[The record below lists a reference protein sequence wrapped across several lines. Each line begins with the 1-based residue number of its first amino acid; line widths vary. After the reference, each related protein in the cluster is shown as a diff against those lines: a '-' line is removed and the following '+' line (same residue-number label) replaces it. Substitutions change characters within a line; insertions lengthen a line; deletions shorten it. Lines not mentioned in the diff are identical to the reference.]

1 MTHAQMIQTDNS
13 TKNDRLY
20 MAFDLSNAKWK
31 LAFGNGIKKRQ
42 KTIPAGDLPGLME
55 EIAKAKH
62 RFKMGDD
69 VQIYSCYEAGR
80 DGFWIH
86 RFLESEGI
94 HSVVVDSSSIEV
106 NRRFRRAKSDRI
118 DADKLLTMLIRYING
133 EQKLWS
139 VLHIPTVEQEDVRRL
154 DREIERLKK
163 ERTAH
168 TNRIRSLLVLH
179 GIQLGVGRFF
189 LKRLEDVTQWNGEE
203 LPQQVKKEILREYE
217 RYGLIQNQLKDLESE
232 KKEILA
238 SGSREAK
245 KVFGLQNL
253 KGIGPVSSWVLVYE
267 YFGWRDFKNVKQV
280 GGASGLTP
288 TPYDSG
294 GSEKEQGISKAGNR
308 RVRSVMIEVAWYWV
322 RYQPQSSLSRWFME
336 RFGLGGKRMRKI
348 GIVALA
354 RKLLV
359 ALWKYLE
366 KGLVPEGAI
375 LKSLV

>member
-1 MTHAQMIQTDNS
+1 MTHAQMIQIDNS

-20 MAFDLSNAKWK
+20 IAFDLSNAKWK
-31 LAFGNGIKKRQ
+31 LAFGNGIKKRH

-94 HSVVVDSSSIEV
+94 HSVVVDSSSIEA

-189 LKRLEDVTQWNGEE
+189 LKRLEDV
-203 LPQQVKKEILREYE
+203 I
-217 RYGLIQNQLKDLESE
+217 I
-232 KKEILA
+232 I
-238 SGSREAK
+238 
-245 KVFGLQNL
+245 
-253 KGIGPVSSWVLVYE
+253 
-267 YFGWRDFKNVKQV
+267 
-280 GGASGLTP
+280 
-288 TPYDSG
+288 
-294 GSEKEQGISKAGNR
+294 
-308 RVRSVMIEVAWYWV
+308 
-322 RYQPQSSLSRWFME
+322 
-336 RFGLGGKRMRKI
+336 
-348 GIVALA
+348 
-354 RKLLV
+354 
-359 ALWKYLE
+359 
-366 KGLVPEGAI
+366 
-375 LKSLV
+375 

>member
-1 MTHAQMIQTDNS
+1 MTHAQMIQIDNS

-20 MAFDLSNAKWK
+20 IAFDLSNAKWK